1 MANEYS
7 EFNPIRGVNGN
18 AIPCPSAYTFIL
30 SDVSAADA
38 GRTEDTIMHKNKL
51 GELVKI
57 ELSFQ
62 NIDNEKLYKVLNAFN
77 DEYFTVEF
85 YHPKYMTFKTSV
97 FYVGDRTSPMYNHR
111 LGVWQNLNLNIIERK
126 AAK

>member
-7 EFNPIRGVNGN
+7 EFNPIRSVNGK

-38 GRTEDTIMHKNKL
+38 GRTEDTKMHKNKL
-51 GELVKI
+51 GEMVKV

-62 NIDNEKLYKVLNAFN
+62 NVDNETVYKVLNAFSE
-77 DEYFTVEF
+77 EYFTVEF
-85 YHPKYMTFKTSV
+85 YHPKYMTFKTST

-111 LGVWQNLNLNIIERK
+111 LGLWQNLNLNIIERT
-126 AAK
+126 AK

>member
-1 MANEYS
+1 MAND
-7 EFNPIRGVNGN
+7 FNPIKAVNGI

-38 GRTEDTIMHKNKL
+38 GRTEDTVMHKNKL
-51 GELVKI
+51 GEMVKI
-57 ELSFQ
+57 ELSWQ
-62 NIDNEKLYKVLNAFN
+62 NVDNDTVYEVLNAFD
-77 DEYFTVEF
+77 DEYFSVTF
-85 YHPKYMTFKTSV
+85 YHPKYKGDRTST

-111 LGVWQNLNLNIIERK
+111 LGVWQNLNLNIIER

>member
-7 EFNPIRGVNGN
+7 EFNPIRSVNGS

-38 GRTEDTIMHKNKL
+38 GRTEDTVMHKNKL
-51 GELVKI
+51 GEMVKI
-57 ELSFQ
+57 ELSWQ
-62 NIDNEKLYKVLNAFN
+62 NVPHKIVYDVLNAF
-77 DEYFTVEF
+77 DKEYFTVTY
-85 YHPKYMTFKTSV
+85 YHPKFMTWKTST
-97 FYVGDRTSPMYNHR
+97 FYVGDRTSPMYNNR
-111 LGVWQNLNLNIIERK
+111 LGLWQNLNLNIIER

>member
-7 EFNPIRGVNGN
+7 EFNPIRSVNGS

-38 GRTEDTIMHKNKL
+38 GRTEDTKMHKNKL
-51 GELVKI
+51 GEMVKI

-62 NIDNEKLYKVLNAFN
+62 NINNETLYRVLNAFN
-77 DEYFTVEF
+77 EEYFTVEF
-85 YHPKYMTFKTSV
+85 YHPKYMTFKTST

-111 LGVWQNLNLNIIERK
+111 LGIWQNLNLNIIERT
-126 AAK
+126 AK